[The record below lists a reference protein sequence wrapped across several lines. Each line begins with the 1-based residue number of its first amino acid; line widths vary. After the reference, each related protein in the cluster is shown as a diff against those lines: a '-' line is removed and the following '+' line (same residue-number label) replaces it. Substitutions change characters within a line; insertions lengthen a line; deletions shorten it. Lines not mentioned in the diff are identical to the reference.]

1 MVSGPPRP
9 IVRDLVIVSL
19 LALLA
24 RVIAAAI
31 VGYAPYTDPA
41 YYSLVAQELAAG
53 NGFHVPVIWSF
64 LEVGS
69 RIPDPA
75 VLPVASNGHW
85 MPLTSIVAA
94 WSMDVLGA
102 SWRAGQVP
110 MVVLSTLLV
119 PLTYWIGWELW
130 QKRWVALVAGVL
142 AIFPGPL
149 LIYYSTVD
157 NFAVFGVLGALSLYA
172 AVRAVPAAR
181 PGVWLLASGM
191 FAGLATLA
199 RVDGILLTV
208 APAIA
213 WLELRGWRSVRLWR
227 WGAASALA
235 FLVVLW
241 PWLSRDIATYG
252 APFPSA
258 GGHTLWITSYN
269 EQFSIGHPVD
279 LASYLAW
286 GLVNIIGSKLSSGFE
301 ILGRTAVLLGGTFF
315 ITFVP
320 GLWIHRR
327 RPELVPFIGYWVVM
341 VVVMAVV
348 FTFHAPHGAFYHS
361 APAWLPFALP
371 MAVASLPAVA
381 TWIGRAWPFLRR
393 RQTHRFLLVVGLA
406 GAAILSL
413 AGSATILGQ
422 WEDSHAQDAV
432 AGGYFSSHNLVDD
445 VVMSDD
451 PASLWQ
457 VSGNPGVPIPFDS
470 YPVIEAAAAA
480 YGARWLVI
488 DLRDG
493 AAGDP
498 LGLWAGGHAV
508 DAEGNRATW
517 LATQPVVDSRGVRI
531 YRIQVP
537 AANPPN
543 G

>member
-1 MVSGPPRP
+1 MSPR
-9 IVRDLVIVSL
+9 RARLTDLLVL
-19 LALLA
+19 TALALVA
-24 RVIAAAI
+24 RIVAAAI
-31 VGYAPYTDPA
+31 TGYAPYTDPA
-41 YYSLVAQELAAG
+41 YYTLVAKELATG

-69 RIPDPA
+69 HLPDPA

-85 MPLTSIVAA
+85 MPLTSIVAS
-94 WSMDVLGA
+94 WFMDVLGPT
-102 SWRAGQVP
+102 WRAGQVP
-110 MVVLSTLLV
+110 MVVLSTAAGAADLLDR
-119 PLTYWIGWELW
+119 LGA
-130 QKRWVALVAGVL
+130 VAEAVGGAGRRH
-142 AIFPGPL
+142 PGRSSPDRCS
-149 LIYYSTVD
+149 IYYPTVE

-181 PGVWLLASGM
+181 PGPWLLASGM

-213 WLELRGWRSVRLWR
+213 WLVLRGWRSVRLWR

-279 LASYLAW
+279 LAGYLAW
-286 GLVNIIGSKLSSGFE
+286 GWGNIIGSKLSSWFD

-315 ITFVP
+315 FTFIP
-320 GLWIHRR
+320 GLWIHRK
-327 RPELVPFIGYWVVM
+327 RPELLPFIGYWVVM
-341 VVVMAVV
+341 VMAMGLV

-371 MAVASLPAVA
+371 MAVASLPPVA

-393 RQTHRFLLVVGLA
+393 PQTHRFLAVVATVGAVVLSVVG
-406 GAAILSL
+406 
-413 AGSATILGQ
+413 SAVIYGQ
-422 WEDSHAQDAV
+422 WDRSHTLDQAAAQFFEEQGAT
-432 AGGYFSSHNLVDD
+432 ND
-445 VVMSDD
+445 VVMYAD
-451 PASLWQ
+451 PATLALL
-457 VSGNPGVPIPFDS
+457 SGNPGVAPPFDP
-470 YPVIEAAAAA
+470 YPVVKQ
-480 YGARWLVI
+480 VI
-488 DLRDG
+488 DAYHVQWVVVQLAPGEATDALNFWPG
-493 AAGDP
+493 AAG
-498 LGLWAGGHAV
+498 V
-508 DAEGNRATW
+508 DSEGNHATF
-517 LATQPVVDSRGVRI
+517 LAAKPSFEVPDGIRI
-531 YRIQVP
+531 YRVVGQ
-537 AANPPN
+537 
-543 G
+543 